1 VRTPRSKEEG
11 TILIVEDDEDSRF
24 VYRLLFED
32 EGYSVA
38 LARSGDEGLRMARE
52 GHPDAVL
59 MDVSIPGIDGWTATE
74 RLKGDPETA
83 DIPVIVL
90 TAHAFPEDRK
100 RASEVGCDVFL
111 TKPCEPRDVMNEVR
125 RLLGG

>member
-90 TAHAFPEDRK
+90 TAHACPEDRK